1 VSAIDAGGWAWH
13 SGIWPPKRA
22 KCAVCKRS
30 SELTVVFCMW
40 DSLWLLVS
48 RHMESSFVG
57 RFSRVTC
64 TQNRPPGHADS
75 SCFVPKTTSADIRR
89 TLCIALVL
97 SARQM
102 PGVRASSR
110 WSWWWWMPGGGGPA
124 RRGALVYFCWIRGCA
139 CATAGSTADADCR
152 VRSDTGA
159 TGRGSCVLLPERG
172 AVPCTW
178 SAVRARSVFCVFCI
192 DLTGVYVCF
201 AEPILKILL

>member
-1 VSAIDAGGWAWH
+1 
-13 SGIWPPKRA
+13 
-22 KCAVCKRS
+22 
-30 SELTVVFCMW
+30 MW

-75 SCFVPKTTSADIRR
+75 SCFVPKTTSADRRR

-124 RRGALVYFCWIRGCA
+124 RRGALVWCTSAGFAAARARRQGAPRMQIVECEATQALRAEAAACFC
-139 CATAGSTADADCR
+139 
-152 VRSDTGA
+152 RSA
-159 TGRGSCVLLPERG
+159 ARCPVRG
-172 AVPCTW
+172 APSVPG
-178 SAVRARSVFCVFCI
+178 
-192 DLTGVYVCF
+192 LCF
-201 AEPILKILL
+201 AYSASI